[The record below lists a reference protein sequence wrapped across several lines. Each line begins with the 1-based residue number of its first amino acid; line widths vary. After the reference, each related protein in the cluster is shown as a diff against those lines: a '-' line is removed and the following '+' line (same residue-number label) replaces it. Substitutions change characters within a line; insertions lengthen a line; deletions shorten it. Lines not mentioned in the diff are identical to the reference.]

1 MFRSTSAAIADFGA
15 GLKVVVPILFSMV
28 AFGMVTGVLGVRLG
42 LSPLATSGMSL
53 FIFAGSAQVAALQLF
68 HELAP
73 PMVVLVTVLFI
84 NLRFSIYS
92 ASLAPHFHDQKHWR
106 RALVAYLLTDQAYI
120 VSLLG
125 FQKEPEMHSRLAYF
139 LGAAVPIWLTWQIG
153 TVAGALTGAHLPNS
167 WGLELA
173 APLTFLAL
181 MFSAIRN
188 RPGLVAAIVS
198 GIVAVAASDIPWHLG
213 MLAGAAAGVTAA
225 MLTPEREQDHG

>member
-153 TVAGALTGAHLPNS
+153 TIAGALTGAHLPNS